1 MELNLQSWWGK
12 ESYIIHVHCSFLNL
26 QFSRFWKSYFFKNFF
41 LSWFFE
47 WVALFL
53 KNKCYVLVRL
63 ILFNVNSNELRIK
76 KIWRL
81 IWFQI
86 LHICAQLYTILYLT
100 PKYQINKSYQIIVRN
115 KEYSIPTLIITFL
128 KMSFFHSLVC
138 GSSFR

>member
-1 MELNLQSWWGK
+1 MFIVHFLIFNFHDFGK
-12 ESYIIHVHCSFLNL
+12 VTFL
-26 QFSRFWKSYFFKNFF
+26 KTFF

-63 ILFNVNSNELRIK
+63 ILFNVNSNKLRIK
-76 KIWRL
+76 IKWRL

-115 KEYSIPTLIITFL
+115 KEYSIPTLIIIFL

-138 GSSFR
+138 DSSFR

>member
-1 MELNLQSWWGK
+1 MVGGRSRILYMFIVHFLIFNFHDFGK
-12 ESYIIHVHCSFLNL
+12 VT
-26 QFSRFWKSYFFKNFF
+26 
-41 LSWFFE
+41 
-47 WVALFL
+47 FL
-53 KNKCYVLVRL
+53 KPFFVMIFWMSGSLSQKQMLRACSS

-76 KIWRL
+76 IKWRL

-138 GSSFR
+138 DSSFR